1 MSKKKKVVPIN
12 ISERKEINRVNPDYR
27 TGLTS
32 SQVRERQE
40 AGWNNREVDA
50 SLLSVPDIIKKN
62 VCTYFNLIF
71 AVLAVLLCLVGSFR
85 DLTFLPVVILNT
97 VVGIVQE
104 VRAKNVLDKMTM
116 LHAPR
121 AEVIR
126 DGQQQSVPA
135 EEVVVDDIVVFQSG
149 SQIIADARVCAGEVQ
164 VNESLLTGESE
175 EITKGE
181 GDDLLSG
188 SFVTAGR
195 CYARLEQV
203 GEDSYI
209 SKLTLKAKTM
219 REGEQSEMIRS
230 LNKLVKFAGIA
241 IIPIGIALFAQG
253 YYLNQETFRESV
265 TAMVAAVIGMIPEG
279 LYLLAT
285 VALTVSCVRLAGKK
299 VLLHDMKSVET
310 LARVDVLCVDKTGT
324 ITENEMSLH
333 DVVSMDE
340 TRPLHETKDTLA
352 DFVLAMD
359 DDNDT
364 MKALK
369 SSLTGGKKRKVVK
382 MIPFSSA
389 SKYSGIVFEDGAWV
403 LGAPEFVLLDKYD
416 SYQERLSRYTE
427 EGYRVLVF
435 GTSRDVPDGKPLKE
449 GITPLAA
456 ILLMNRIREEA
467 PQTFAYF
474 KEQGVEVKVISGDN
488 PLTVSKTAEAA
499 GIPHAQRY
507 VDARTLKTENDI
519 ENAVKTYT
527 VFGRVLPEQKS
538 QFVKALKK
546 QGRTVAM
553 TGDGV
558 NDVLALKEADCSIAM
573 ASGSEAAMQ
582 AAQVVLLESDFSKMP
597 DVVGE
602 GRRVVN
608 NIQQSASL
616 FLVKN
621 IFSLLL
627 SLISI
632 CFVFTYPLEP
642 SQMSLISMFTIGIPG
657 FFLSQQ
663 PNRKRIEGNFLSN
676 VFVKALPGGITDA
689 LLVAALTLYGG
700 VFLRETDSIST
711 AATVLLAVVGFMILF
726 KVCSPFN
733 VFRVCVWMGCIVGI
747 LGAAVLCP
755 HLFALQPVSENCILI
770 LVLFVIS
777 AEPIFRYLTKIIEGV
792 QYLYRKIKNKFK
804 KHKRDRV

>member
-1 MSKKKKVVPIN
+1 MARKKKEVPKN
-12 ISERKEINRVNPDYR
+12 ISERKDIERVNPDYR
-27 TGLTS
+27 SGLTDA
-32 SQVRERQE
+32 QVRERQE

-50 SLLSVPDIIKKN
+50 SLLSVTDIVKKN

-71 AVLAVLLCLVGSFR
+71 MVLAVLLCLVGSFR

-97 VVGIVQE
+97 IVGIVQE
-104 VRAKNVLDKMTM
+104 VRAKDVLDKMTM

-126 DGQQQSVPA
+126 DGKQQSVPA
-135 EEVVVDDIVVFQSG
+135 EDVVVDDIVVFQSG
-149 SQIIADARVCAGEVQ
+149 SQIIADAQVCAGEVQ

-181 GDDLLSG
+181 GDNLLSG
-188 SFVTAGR
+188 SFVTAGK
-195 CYARLEQV
+195 CYARMEKV

-209 SKLTLKAKTM
+209 SKLTLKAKAM

-241 IIPIGIALFAQG
+241 IIPIGIALFVQG
-253 YYLNQETFRESV
+253 YYMNQETFRESV

-333 DVVSMDE
+333 DIVSMDK
-340 TRPLHETKDTLA
+340 TKPLHVVKDKLA
-352 DFVLAMD
+352 DFVFAMD

-369 SSLTGGKKRKVVK
+369 ESLTNGKKRKVIK
-382 MIPFSSA
+382 TIPFSSA
-389 SKYSGIVFEDGAWV
+389 NKYSGIVFEDGAWV

-416 SYQERLSRYTE
+416 SYQEQLSRYTE

-435 GTSRDVPDGKPLKE
+435 GSSEEVPDGKPLKE

-456 ILLMNRIREEA
+456 VLLMNRIREEA

-499 GIPHAQRY
+499 GIPNAQRY
-507 VDARTLKTENDI
+507 VDARTLRTENDI
-519 ENAVKTYT
+519 ENAVRTYT

-573 ASGSEAAMQ
+573 ASGSDAAMQ

-663 PNRKRIEGNFLSN
+663 PNKKRIEGNFLSN
-676 VFVKALPGGITDA
+676 VFVKALPGGVTDA
-689 LLVAALTLYGG
+689 LLVAALTIYGDI
-700 VFLRETDSIST
+700 FLRGTDSIST

-733 VFRVCVWMGCIVGI
+733 IFRVCVWMGCIVGI
-747 LGAAVLCP
+747 LGAAVVFP
-755 HLFALQPVSENCILI
+755 YLFALQPVSEECILI
-770 LVLFVIS
+770 LILFVIS
-777 AEPIFRYLTKIIEGV
+777 AEPVFRYLTRLIEGI
-792 QYLYRKIKNKFK
+792 QYLYRKIRNKFK
-804 KHKRDRV
+804 RHKRDKV

>member
-1 MSKKKKVVPIN
+1 M
-12 ISERKEINRVNPDYR
+12 
-27 TGLTS
+27 
-32 SQVRERQE
+32 
-40 AGWNNREVDA
+40 
-50 SLLSVPDIIKKN
+50 
-62 VCTYFNLIF
+62 
-71 AVLAVLLCLVGSFR
+71 
-85 DLTFLPVVILNT
+85 
-97 VVGIVQE
+97 
-104 VRAKNVLDKMTM
+104 
-116 LHAPR
+116 
-121 AEVIR
+121 IR

-382 MIPFSSA
+382 MIPF
-389 SKYSGIVFEDGAWV
+389 
-403 LGAPEFVLLDKYD
+403 
-416 SYQERLSRYTE
+416 
-427 EGYRVLVF
+427 
-435 GTSRDVPDGKPLKE
+435 
-449 GITPLAA
+449 
-456 ILLMNRIREEA
+456 
-467 PQTFAYF
+467 
-474 KEQGVEVKVISGDN
+474 
-488 PLTVSKTAEAA
+488 
-499 GIPHAQRY
+499 
-507 VDARTLKTENDI
+507 
-519 ENAVKTYT
+519 
-527 VFGRVLPEQKS
+527 
-538 QFVKALKK
+538 
-546 QGRTVAM
+546 
-553 TGDGV
+553 
-558 NDVLALKEADCSIAM
+558 
-573 ASGSEAAMQ
+573 
-582 AAQVVLLESDFSKMP
+582 
-597 DVVGE
+597 
-602 GRRVVN
+602 
-608 NIQQSASL
+608 
-616 FLVKN
+616 FL
-621 IFSLLL
+621 
-627 SLISI
+627 
-632 CFVFTYPLEP
+632 C
-642 SQMSLISMFTIGIPG
+642 Q
-657 FFLSQQ
+657 
-663 PNRKRIEGNFLSN
+663 
-676 VFVKALPGGITDA
+676 
-689 LLVAALTLYGG
+689 
-700 VFLRETDSIST
+700 
-711 AATVLLAVVGFMILF
+711 
-726 KVCSPFN
+726 
-733 VFRVCVWMGCIVGI
+733 
-747 LGAAVLCP
+747 
-755 HLFALQPVSENCILI
+755 
-770 LVLFVIS
+770 
-777 AEPIFRYLTKIIEGV
+777 
-792 QYLYRKIKNKFK
+792 
-804 KHKRDRV
+804 

>member
-1 MSKKKKVVPIN
+1 MVGIKKGTAKN
-12 ISERKEINRVNPDYR
+12 ISERKEIERVNPDYR
-27 TGLTS
+27 SGLS
-32 SQVRERQE
+32 EEQVRERTE
-40 AGWNNREVDA
+40 AGWDNKEVDA
-50 SLLSVPDIIKKN
+50 ALLSTADIIKKN
-62 VCTYFNLIF
+62 VFTYFNLIF
-71 AVLAVLLCLVGSFR
+71 TVLAILLCLVGSFR
-85 DLTFLPVVILNT
+85 DLTFLPIIIINT
-97 VVGIVQE
+97 IVGIVQE
-104 VRAKNVLDKMTM
+104 IRAKNVLEKMTM

-126 DGQQQSVPA
+126 GGREQSIPA

-149 SQIIADARVCAGEVQ
+149 SQIIADAEVCAGEVQ

-188 SFVTAGR
+188 SFVTAGK
-195 CYARLEQV
+195 CYARLEKV

-209 SKLTLKAKTM
+209 SKLTLKAKAM

-230 LNKLVKFAGIA
+230 LDKLVKFAGIA
-241 IIPIGIALFAQG
+241 IIPIGAALFLQS
-253 YYLNQETFRESV
+253 YYLNAESFRDSV
-265 TAMVAAVIGMIPEG
+265 TSMVAAVIGMIPEG

-285 VALTVSCVRLAGKK
+285 VALTVSCVRLARKK

-324 ITENEMSLH
+324 ITENEMSLY
-333 DVVSMDE
+333 DVVLMQEKQNIRSV
-340 TRPLHETKDTLA
+340 KNKLA
-352 DFVLAMD
+352 DFVYAMD
-359 DDNDT
+359 ADNDT

-369 SSLTGGKKRKVVK
+369 NAFPGGKKRKVIK
-382 MIPFSSA
+382 TIPFSSA
-389 SKYSGIVFEDGAWV
+389 NKYSGIIFEDGAYI
-403 LGAPEFVLLDKYD
+403 LGAPEFVLLDKFD
-416 SYQERLSRYTE
+416 SFQESISHYTE

-435 GTSRDVPDGKPLKE
+435 GVSPEVPEGKTLKE
-449 GITPLAA
+449 GIEPLAA
-456 ILLMNRIREEA
+456 VLLMNKIREEA

-488 PLTVSKTAEAA
+488 PLTVSETARAA
-499 GIPHAQRY
+499 GIPNAQQY
-507 VDARTLKTENDI
+507 VDARTLKTDSDI
-519 ENAVKTYT
+519 EEAVQTYT

-582 AAQVVLLESDFSKMP
+582 AAQVVLLESDFSRMP
-597 DVVGE
+597 EVVGE

-632 CFVFTYPLEP
+632 CFVFTYPLKP
-642 SQMSLISMFTIGIPG
+642 SQMLLISMFTIGIPG

-663 PNRKRIEGNFLSN
+663 PNKKRIEGRFLSN
-676 VFVKALPGGITDA
+676 VMVKALPGGITDA
-689 LLVAALTLYGG
+689 LLVASLTFYGN
-700 VFLRETDSIST
+700 VFFMGTENIST
-711 AATVLLAVVGFMILF
+711 AATILLAVVGFMILF
-726 KVCSPFN
+726 KVCVPFN
-733 VFRVCVWMGCIVGI
+733 IFRVCVWTGCIIGI
-747 LGAAVLCP
+747 AGAALIFP
-755 HLFALQPVSENCILI
+755 HLFALQPISEKVIL
-770 LVLFVIS
+770 LLLLFMIS
-777 AEPIFRYLTKIIEGV
+777 AEPVFRYLTKLVEGI
-792 QYLYRKIKNKFK
+792 QRLIKK
-804 KHKRDRV
+804 VL

>member
-1 MSKKKKVVPIN
+1 MARKKKEVPKN
-12 ISERKEINRVNPDYR
+12 ISERKDIERVNPDYR
-27 TGLTS
+27 IGLTGA
-32 SQVRERQE
+32 QVKKRHE

-50 SLLSVPDIIKKN
+50 SLLSGVDIIKKN

-85 DLTFLPVVILNT
+85 DLTFLPVVIVNT
-97 VVGIVQE
+97 IVGIVQE
-104 VRAKNVLDKMTM
+104 IRAKNVLDKMTM

-126 DGQQQSVPA
+126 DGRQQSVSA
-135 EEVVVDDIVVFQSG
+135 DEVVVDDIVVFQSG
-149 SQIIADARVCAGEVQ
+149 SQIIADAQVCAGEVQ

-175 EITKGE
+175 EITKVE
-181 GDDLLSG
+181 GDNLLSG

-195 CYARLEQV
+195 CYARLEKV

-241 IIPIGIALFAQG
+241 IIPIGIALFIQG
-253 YYLNQETFRESV
+253 YYLNQESFRGSV

-285 VALTVSCVRLAGKK
+285 VALTVSCVRLARKK

-324 ITENEMSLH
+324 ITENEMSLQ
-333 DVVSMDE
+333 DVLSMDN
-340 TRPLHETKDTLA
+340 TTPLHVIKDKLS
-352 DFVLAMD
+352 DFVFAMD
-359 DDNDT
+359 NDNDT

-369 SSLTGGKKRKVVK
+369 VSLPNGKKTKVVK
-382 MIPFSSA
+382 LIPFSSA
-389 SKYSGIVFEDGAWV
+389 SKYSSVVFEDGVYV
-403 LGAPEFVLLDKYD
+403 LGAPEFVLLDKYKN
-416 SYQERLSRYTE
+416 YEQQLSRYTE

-435 GTSRDVPDGKPLKE
+435 GTSAANPDGKSLKE

-456 ILLMNRIREEA
+456 VLLINKIREEA

-499 GIPHAQRY
+499 GIPNAQRY
-507 VDARTLKTENDI
+507 VDARTLKTENEI
-519 ENAVKTYT
+519 ENAVNIYT

-538 QFVKALKK
+538 QFVRALKK

-597 DVVGE
+597 AVVSE

-663 PNRKRIEGNFLSN
+663 PNKKRIEGNFLSN
-676 VFVKALPGGITDA
+676 VFVKALPGGVTDA

-700 VFLRETDSIST
+700 VFLKEMGSIST

-733 VFRVCVWMGCIVGI
+733 VFRVCVWMGCIIGI
-747 LGAAVLCP
+747 LGAAVVCP
-755 HLFALQPVSENCILI
+755 HLFALQPVSQNCILI

-777 AEPIFRYLTKIIEGV
+777 AEPIFRYLTRLVEGV
-792 QYLYRKIKNKFK
+792 QYLYRKIKNQFK
-804 KHKRDRV
+804 RHKRDRV